1 MEGLFD
7 MWTRTKNVSNGK
19 DARRKKIK
27 NSPFSLFTSS
37 NHLKAHEVYSYE
49 DAGAYPPQELRKLMG
64 IS

>member
-1 MEGLFD
+1 MVRVHGE
-7 MWTRTKNVSNGK
+7 
-19 DARRKKIK
+19 KIK

-49 DAGAYPPQELRKLMG
+49 DADAYPPQELRKLMG